1 MFIITTQ
8 PDGVCRPAI
17 IRADKNTTIGTRK
30 QNNSLFSIFFC
41 NFAVQN

>member
-8 PDGVCRPAI
+8 PDGVCCPAI
-17 IRADKNTTIGTRK
+17 IEANKNATIVTRK
-30 QNNSLFSIFFC
+30 RNNSLFSIFFC